1 MIRALFSRD
10 STMAKLF
17 RFGLAGGLSTLFYGV
32 CAWCLVYLVAQPPVV
47 ASIIA
52 YLLAIPVSFVL
63 QRRFAFR
70 SLGNVR
76 AELPRFLLVQGTNLV
91 ASTGTMH
98 AIVNVFH
105 ANPTIGVLITM
116 MVIPLLSFVMLHLW
130 VFPFAA
136 GKGDR

>member
-17 RFGLAGGLSTLFYGV
+17 RFGLAGGLSTLLYGV
-32 CAWCLVYLVAQPPVV
+32 CAWCLVYLIALPPVV

-52 YLLAIPVSFVL
+52 YLLAIPVSFIL
-63 QRRFAFR
+63 QRQFAFR
-70 SLGNVR
+70 SLGNAR

-91 ASTGTMH
+91 ASTATMH
-98 AIVNVFH
+98 AVVNVFH

-116 MVIPLLSFVMLHLW
+116 MVIPLLSFVMMHLW
-130 VFPFAA
+130 VFPLAA